1 MAKRSIASLIL
12 LLALVPTSSAEGAR
26 AIGEERLEAFLEAH
40 AAGDRDA
47 FRRFAEKHFRAPEP
61 GGRSQEERL
70 GTMTRIATLTGG
82 LVLYR
87 IEEVSAEKVVALVQK
102 KRDEGW
108 ARLTL
113 ELEAEPP
120 HLVAGVGLMLAS
132 PPNDLALEPL
142 TEKQLVA
149 EVEAHLAKLVAGDR
163 FSGAVLLAQGERVI
177 LERAYGKA
185 ELRFDADNRVDT
197 RFNLG
202 SANKM
207 FTAVAIAQLVERG
220 KLSFETTVADV
231 LPDYPN
237 HEVAEKVTLHHLLTH
252 TSGMGSYWEPLFA
265 TNWTEIRTH
274 DQLLE
279 LFADRSLDFEPGER
293 LQYSNSGFAV
303 LGKVIETVSG
313 MSYFDYVRHNVF
325 EPAGMTSTD
334 SYEVD
339 QVVPNLATGYTLR
352 LPPSGATQGH
362 DHDAGDDA
370 PRRSNVFAHA
380 AKGCAAGGGYSTV
393 GDLHRFALALAGDT
407 LLRPATRAILLEG
420 KVEMA
425 RGIHYAYGFGVHGDG
440 ERRNVGHNGGAPGI
454 SADFRTYPGT
464 GYTMAVLA
472 NYDGAAM
479 LVSRKLETLLARLD
493 PEQTRP

>member
-12 LLALVPTSSAEGAR
+12 LLALVPTSNAEGAR

-87 IEEVSAEKVVALVQK
+87 IEEVSTEKVVALVQK

-177 LERAYGKA
+177 FEHAYGKA

-220 KLSFETTVADV
+220 KLSFETTVADI

-237 HEVAEKVTLHHLLTH
+237 HEVAEQVRVDPRALENHVL
-252 TSGMGSYWEPLFA
+252 A
-265 TNWTEIRTH
+265 
-274 DQLLE
+274 QL
-279 LFADRSLDFEPGER
+279 D
-293 LQYSNSGFAV
+293 
-303 LGKVIETVSG
+303 
-313 MSYFDYVRHNVF
+313 
-325 EPAGMTSTD
+325 
-334 SYEVD
+334 
-339 QVVPNLATGYTLR
+339 
-352 LPPSGATQGH
+352 
-362 DHDAGDDA
+362 
-370 PRRSNVFAHA
+370 
-380 AKGCAAGGGYSTV
+380 
-393 GDLHRFALALAGDT
+393 DLH
-407 LLRPATRAILLEG
+407 
-420 KVEMA
+420 
-425 RGIHYAYGFGVHGDG
+425 
-440 ERRNVGHNGGAPGI
+440 
-454 SADFRTYPGT
+454 
-464 GYTMAVLA
+464 
-472 NYDGAAM
+472 
-479 LVSRKLETLLARLD
+479 LVVACR
-493 PEQTRP
+493 